1 MKLLVMSDSHGSKN
15 SISKI
20 VDSNLDAQII
30 IHLGDG
36 ENDMEYV
43 PFLNEHADIIA
54 VRGNCDISS
63 MLPVDC
69 VRYIEGHMLYCTHG
83 HVQQVKQG
91 VTEIIKTAGKYNA
104 DIVLYGHTHAPVN
117 KCENG
122 MRLFNPG
129 SVKQGFYG
137 VVNINDAGAVFEHRL
152 LETE

>member
-54 VRGNCDISS
+54 VRGNCDIAS
-63 MLPVDC
+63 MLSVDC
-69 VRYIEGHMLYCTHG
+69 VRYIEGHILYCTHG

-91 VTEIIKTAGKYNA
+91 ATELIKTAGKHNA
-104 DIVLYGHTHAPVN
+104 DIVLYGHTHSPVN

-122 MRLFNPG
+122 MHLFNPG
-129 SVKQGFYG
+129 SVKDGFFG
-137 VVNINDAGAVFEHRL
+137 VVNIDDAGVVFEHRL